1 MKRYILLFF
10 VALFAA
16 TTAIHAQTSMT
27 DEQVMQQIMKEHEK
41 GSTQQQIVTKLMQ
54 SGVDINQIRRVRAK
68 YERMQRE
75 QGLGTVKDDNQTQK
89 TDDRTRKY
97 NAKERRDMEKYKDQ
111 NKYSDYRR
119 EDGTRVVTRHTYDD
133 DDLEYLEME
142 DEMNDWMP
150 IDTIAMFEKMMR
162 EKELEK
168 KQRRKIYGHDLFNN
182 MELTFEP
189 NMNIAT
195 PADYRLGPGDAVYI
209 EIYGASQKTIEST
222 VSPDGTVTIEGYGPV
237 SVAGMTVSQ
246 ANAQLRSKLG
256 SRYQSSNIRLTVGQT
271 RTIIVNV
278 AGEVRYPGTYTLSA
292 FSTVFNALY
301 MAGGITDIGTLRNVK
316 VYRGGKL
323 ISVVDIYD
331 FIQNG
336 KHSGNVRLADNDMI
350 VIDAYDCLVNLTGK
364 VKRPMYYEMKK
375 NESLASLLKYAGGF
389 TGDAYKKSIRLI
401 RKNGKEYSVFN
412 VGEFD
417 FASFH
422 VSDEDSVFVDSIIPR
437 YENMVELKGAVFRP
451 GMYQV
456 GGDVTSV
463 RTLLEMADG
472 LKEEAFTDH
481 AVMHRMREDRTL
493 EVIPVDIDGIM
504 NGRVADIPLKPND
517 VLFVPTKQSMMEE
530 QTITIHGEVF
540 FPGKYKYA
548 ANQTIEDF
556 ILQAGGLKETASMMK
571 VDVSRRIMNPK
582 ATEVDSIIAHN
593 YSFTIKE
600 GFVVD
605 GEAGF
610 TLQPFDQVY
619 VRRSPGSFEQ
629 QNVEVVGEVLFEGSY
644 ALSTRTP
651 RLSDLIRACGGVTD
665 RAYIKGAKI
674 MRKYN
679 EAEIERLKEIQDKA
693 REQAELNLQ
702 ELIAKSGNASM
713 ANMRNDRQLEKYKID
728 ESYPVGIELDKALDK
743 PGSDFDIVLREGDK
757 LIVPE
762 YNGTVKVNGEVM
774 NANTVAYR
782 EGKSVSYYIDQAGG
796 FSSNAK
802 KSQTYI
808 IYMNGNMA
816 KVGHNAKV
824 MPGCEIVVPAK
835 AATRRTMAETMSIA
849 TSAGSLAAVIATIA
863 NLLK

>member
-1 MKRYILLFF
+1 MKKYIFLF
-10 VALFAA
+10 VAFFA
-16 TTAIHAQTSMT
+16 TMNIYAQSSMT
-27 DEQVMQQIMKEHEK
+27 DEQVMQQIIKEHER
-41 GSTQQQIVTKLMQ
+41 GSSQQQIVTKLMQ
-54 SGVDINQIRRVRAK
+54 NGVDINQIRRVRAK
-68 YERMQRE
+68 YERMQKNE
-75 QGLGTVKDDNQTQK
+75 GLGAVRDKSQTK
-89 TDDRTRKY
+89 TDDRTRTY
-97 NAKERRDMEKYKDQ
+97 NAKERRDMEKYKDE
-111 NKYSDYRR
+111 NKFSDFRR
-119 EDGTRVVTRHTYDD
+119 EDGTRVVTRHTYDED
-133 DDLEYLEME
+133 DEEYLDME

-150 IDTIAMFEKMMR
+150 IDTIAMYEKLVR
-162 EKELEK
+162 EMERESK
-168 KQRRKIYGHDLFNN
+168 KRKVYGRDIFNN
-182 MELTFEP
+182 KELTFEP

-195 PADYRLGPGDAVYI
+195 PADYRLGPGDAVFI

-222 VSPDGTVTIEGYGPV
+222 VSPDGTVTIEGFGPV
-237 SVAGMTVSQ
+237 SVSGLTVSQ
-246 ANAQLRSKLG
+246 ANAQLRQKLG
-256 SRYQSSNIRLTVGQT
+256 ARYSSSKVRLTVGQT

-278 AGEVRYPGTYTLSA
+278 AGEVKFPGTYTLSA

-301 MAGGITDIGTLRNVK
+301 MAGGITDIGTLRNIK

-336 KHSGNVRLADNDMI
+336 KLAGNVRLTDNDMI
-350 VIDAYDCLVNLTGK
+350 VVDAYDCLVNITGK

-375 NESLASLLKYAGGF
+375 NESVASLLKYAGGF
-389 TGDAYKKSIRLI
+389 TGDAYKNSVRLI

-412 VGEFD
+412 IGEFD
-417 FASFH
+417 MASFH
-422 VSDEDSVFVDSIIPR
+422 VTDEDSVYVDSIIPR
-437 YENMVELKGAVFRP
+437 YDNMVELKGAVYRP

-472 LKEEAFTDH
+472 IKEEAFTAH

-493 EVIPVDIDGIM
+493 EVISVDIDGIL
-504 NGRVADIPLKPND
+504 NGRVADIPLKAND
-517 VLFVPTKQSMMEE
+517 VLFIPTKQNMMEE
-530 QTITIHGEVF
+530 QTVTIHGEVY

-548 ANQTIEDF
+548 ANQSIESF
-556 ILQAGGLKETASMMK
+556 ILQAGGIKETASTMK
-571 VDVSRRIMNPK
+571 VDVSRRVNNPN
-582 ATEVDSIIAHN
+582 ATATDSIIAHN
-593 YSFTIKE
+593 YTFTLKE
-600 GFVVD
+600 GFIID
-605 GEAGF
+605 GEPSF

-619 VRRSPGSFEQ
+619 VRKSPGSYEQ
-629 QNVEVVGEVLFEGSY
+629 QNVEVEGEVLFEGSY

-679 EAEIERLKEIQDKA
+679 DAEIERLKEIQDKA

-702 ELIAKSGNASM
+702 ELVAKSGNANM
-713 ANMRNDRQLEKYKID
+713 ANIKSSNQLEKYKISN
-728 ESYPVGIELDKALDK
+728 SYAVGIELEKALAK

-762 YNGTVKVNGEVM
+762 YNGTVKINGEVM

-835 AATRRTMAETMSIA
+835 SASRRTMAETMSIA
-849 TSAGSLAAVIATIA
+849 TSAGSLAAAIATIA